1 MAKNEKID
9 ATFNI
14 EEEDLGNWVVSL
26 MEEFIEN
33 EDLNDYMFSCLP
45 EDYKL
50 SDEQAEI
57 IASVSMNSFL
67 AGVQIGIMDAFDKIN
82 MAVAEGYKEFDKVV
96 AADGLSK
103 HLSWEAKMVSEEK
116 LKRYAVN
123 FLNSEIDAIHKTL
136 ESVQTDAERDGERR
150 LLSELVRDYKR
161 DLAEIENGLEEY
173 Q

>member
-1 MAKNEKID
+1 MLKNEKID
-9 ATFNI
+9 AMFDI

-33 EDLNDYMFSCLP
+33 EDLNDYMFNSLP

-82 MAVAEGYKEFDKVV
+82 AAVAEGYKEFDKT
-96 AADGLSK
+96 AKAD
-103 HLSWEAKMVSEEK
+103 
-116 LKRYAVN
+116 N
-123 FLNSEIDAIHKTL
+123 F
-136 ESVQTDAERDGERR
+136 
-150 LLSELVRDYKR
+150 
-161 DLAEIENGLEEY
+161 NGLMS
-173 Q
+173 

>member
-1 MAKNEKID
+1 MTKNENID

-26 MEEFIEN
+26 AEEFNEN
-33 EDLNDYMFSCLP
+33 DDLNDYIFSSIP
-45 EDYKL
+45 EGCEL

-82 MAVAEGYKEFDKVV
+82 TAVAEGYKEFDKVV

-103 HLSWEAKMVSEEK
+103 HLS
-116 LKRYAVN
+116 
-123 FLNSEIDAIHKTL
+123 
-136 ESVQTDAERDGERR
+136 
-150 LLSELVRDYKR
+150 
-161 DLAEIENGLEEY
+161 
-173 Q
+173 